1 MIAEIQNN
9 YTKQALL
16 NAEKH
21 DNIYD
26 SFDELISKI
35 EVISAITHEGNSD
48 LNNGIYMY
56 VEHIKDHIKGL
67 EYQLKREIIEG
78 TLKV

>member
-1 MIAEIQNN
+1 MIAEIEKE
-9 YTKQALL
+9 YSKQALL

-26 SFDELISKI
+26 VFNDLISKV
-35 EVISAITHEGNSD
+35 EVFSAINFDDNID
-48 LNNGIYMY
+48 LNLGIYMY
-56 VEHIKDHIKGL
+56 VEEIKDHIKGL
-67 EYQLKREIIEG
+67 ELQSKREIAEG